1 MRHAC
6 SALCNEGGVQA
17 VRLWHAGTVAAKA
30 LWGPA
35 PGEPGVPSDG
45 TPVSAGCKGGCHG
58 HAGHGGQA
66 CERKKPHEDLHQA
79 PAAAAQ
85 SAIAIR
91 ASDFSDHS
99 AVSACAGCT
108 HAMQLCCK
116 ALVAF
121 TCEVA
126 GARCTVPGGRWALP
140 VRVSRRSTP
149 RHGALPSR
157 HVATG
162 GPTAYQVHNFE
173 RLSRPFHRAS
183 LPRRKASEVIPCL
196 ATTKEMDM
204 CQPPACTSAFST
216 RCRSREE
223 TFRPTPLMASVQ
235 MLLGQSSKR
244 SVSPASETW
253 NDARGPAWAP
263 AAHNRLSTPATHSEA
278 LNASAKWSCLRCER
292 GRSEAGIPSASL
304 AGCGSCTWCDHP
316 DSESAASEGGK
327 LYMAH
332 QTAGAG
338 SWLVAQGRQAARA
351 TTPTPHRR
359 RAKAKSRPRL
369 QGIKRCPAH

>member
-223 TFRPTPLMASVQ
+223 TF
-235 MLLGQSSKR
+235 
-244 SVSPASETW
+244 
-253 NDARGPAWAP
+253 
-263 AAHNRLSTPATHSEA
+263 LS
-278 LNASAKWSCLRCER
+278 WLRCRCYWGNRASDQCHRLQRHGTMR
-292 GRSEAGIPSASL
+292 GDL
-304 AGCGSCTWCDHP
+304 H
-316 DSESAASEGGK
+316 
-327 LYMAH
+327 
-332 QTAGAG
+332 
-338 SWLVAQGRQAARA
+338 GRQQL
-351 TTPTPHRR
+351 TTGY
-359 RAKAKSRPRL
+359 RL
-369 QGIKRCPAH
+369 QRHTRKPSMPVQSGAA